1 MNCVYVKN
9 EDGEYH
15 GGFPMYSSC
24 EENKY
29 LGGNHEMLV
38 SRYNNMVV
46 PFGLYYRP
54 SHNDPIYDNEHYD
67 ENQWNH
73 QINREHD
80 NENYYEDETMRETQC
95 INPELFDKLLDAVRR
110 QLSKKR
116 KHTKNNTKKH
126 KK

>member
-1 MNCVYVKN
+1 MNCLYVKN
-9 EDGEYH
+9 EGGEYH

-24 EENKY
+24 AENKY

-46 PFGLYYRP
+46 PVGLYYRP
-54 SHNDPIYDNEHYD
+54 SHNDPNDDYE

-73 QINREHD
+73 QINHEDD
-80 NENYYEDETMRETQC
+80 NKNYYEDEIMRETQC
-95 INPELFDKLLDAVRR
+95 INPELFDKLFDAVRT
-110 QLSKKR
+110 QVSKKR
-116 KHTKNNTKKH
+116 KQTKNNTKKH